1 MMQSSTLRDNAQKP
15 PFEYYWET
23 IHELC
28 LGKARYWH
36 NHPRHHTPDDLAQI
50 AAIKVWMAFDSYD
63 ETRPLKAFVNKIA
76 FNAFVD
82 ACKSDE
88 VVYEISYDELR
99 PAKRVQEDTTVPSVG
114 PANNED
120 VDANPA
126 YSISSE
132 SSSLS
137 LDLEPLLACL
147 THRQRQVI
155 EKSFGIGAEWWEQ
168 TDDSIAEDLGV
179 TRQTVI
185 SDRKKAIREMQ
196 IRVGIRT
203 TRVMAA

>member
-1 MMQSSTLRDNAQKP
+1 M
-15 PFEYYWET
+15 
-23 IHELC
+23 
-28 LGKARYWH
+28 
-36 NHPRHHTPDDLAQI
+36 
-50 AAIKVWMAFDSYD
+50 
-63 ETRPLKAFVNKIA
+63 
-76 FNAFVD
+76 
-82 ACKSDE
+82 
-88 VVYEISYDELR
+88 
-99 PAKRVQEDTTVPSVG
+99 RVQEDTTVPSVG

-120 VDANPA
+120 VDDNPA

-168 TDDSIAEDLGV
+168 TDDSIAEDLGI

>member
-1 MMQSSTLRDNAQKP
+1 MKLCTLRDNTQK
-15 PFEYYWET
+15 
-23 IHELC
+23 ELSRNQWKEIYGFC
-28 LGKARYWH
+28 LRKAGYWH
-36 NHPRHHTPDDLAQI
+36 NHPRYHTPDDLAQI

-88 VVYEISYDELR
+88 GVYEVSFDEMR
-99 PAKRVQEDTTVPSVG
+99 PSKRVQEDTTVPSVG
-114 PANNED
+114 PVNKED
-120 VDANPA
+120 ADDNPV
-126 YSISSE
+126 YSIGGENSF
-132 SSSLS
+132 LS

-147 THRQRQVI
+147 THRQRLVI

-196 IRVGIRT
+196 IRVGKRT